1 MAFAVTD
8 DGVKLYFE
16 QAGEG
21 QALVFVHEFA
31 GDWRSWEPQM
41 RFFSRYFRCV
51 TFSARGYLP
60 SDVPAQASDYAQA
73 RAVKDIVCLMDHL
86 SIDKAHV
93 VGLSMGGFAALH
105 MGIHHADRVLS
116 LVIAGCGYGAEPDQQ
131 AVFKAEV
138 DAAAAL
144 FLQAG
149 PAQAAQKYTMGP
161 TRVQYVNKDPRGWA
175 EFAAQM
181 AEHDPIGSANT
192 LLGVQKMRPS
202 LWELVDGMK
211 TIQVPTLVITGDE
224 DDPCLEPALLMKRH
238 IPSASLVVLPRAGHT
253 NNLEDPDAFNRH
265 LMDFYFAVLAGRY
278 GLRDPRSLKS
288 GILGFGK

>member
-1 MAFAVTD
+1 MAIANTD
-8 DGVKLYFE
+8 DGVKLYYE
-16 QAGEG
+16 EAGTG

-41 RFFSRYFRCV
+41 RFFSRYFRCI

-60 SDVPAQASDYAQA
+60 SDVPPQASDYSQA

-86 SIDKAHV
+86 AIDKAHV
-93 VGLSMGGFAALH
+93 VGLSMGGFATLH
-105 MGIHHADRVLS
+105 MGIHHAHRVLS
-116 LVIAGCGYGAEPDQQ
+116 LVIAGCGYGAEPDQR

-144 FLQAG
+144 FQQAG
-149 PAQAAQKYTMGP
+149 PVEAAKKYTMGP

-175 EFAAQM
+175 EFSAQM
-181 AEHDPIGSANT
+181 AEHDPLGSANT

-202 LWELVDGMK
+202 LWELVEGMK
-211 TIQVPTLVITGDE
+211 TIQVPALVITGDE
-224 DDPCLEPALLMKRH
+224 DEPCLEPALLMKRH

-265 LMDFYFAVLAGRY
+265 LMDFYFSVLTGRY
-278 GLRDPRSLKS
+278 ATRDPRSLKS

>member
-1 MAFAVTD
+1 MAFATTD

-16 QAGEG
+16 EAGTG

-41 RFFSRYFRCV
+41 RFFSRHFRCI

-60 SDVPAQASDYAQA
+60 SDVPADPASYSQA
-73 RAVKDIVCLMDHL
+73 RAVQDIVTLLDHL
-86 SIDKAHV
+86 GIAQAHV
-93 VGLSMGGFAALH
+93 VGLSMGGFASLH
-105 MGIHHADRVLS
+105 MGIHHAQRVLS
-116 LVIAGCGYGAEPDQQ
+116 LVIAGCGYGAEPDQR
-131 AVFKAEV
+131 AVFQAEA
-138 DAAAAL
+138 DAAAAM
-144 FLQAG
+144 FHQAG
-149 PAQAAQKYTMGP
+149 PIESARKYTMGP
-161 TRVQYVNKDPRGWA
+161 TRVQFQNKDPRGWA

-181 AEHDPIGSANT
+181 AEHNPVGSANT

-202 LWELVDGMK
+202 LWDLVEQMK
-211 TIQVPTLVITGDE
+211 SIHVPALIITGDE

-253 NNLEDPDAFNRH
+253 NNLEDPDTFNRH
-265 LMDFYFAVLAGRY
+265 LMDFYLAVLSGRY

>member
-1 MAFAVTD
+1 MAFATTD

-16 QAGEG
+16 EAGSG

-41 RFFSRYFRCV
+41 RFFSRYFRCI
-51 TFSARGYLP
+51 TYSARGYLP
-60 SDVPAQASDYAQA
+60 SDVPADPASYSQA
-73 RAVKDIVCLMDHL
+73 RAVQDIVTLLDHL
-86 SIDKAHV
+86 GIAQAHV
-93 VGLSMGGFAALH
+93 VGLSMGGFASLH
-105 MGIHHADRVLS
+105 MGIHHAQRVLS
-116 LVIAGCGYGAEPDQQ
+116 LVIAGCGYGAEPDQR
-131 AVFKAEV
+131 AVFQAEA
-138 DAAAAL
+138 DAAAAM
-144 FLQAG
+144 FHKAG
-149 PAQAAQKYTMGP
+149 PIEAARKYTMGP
-161 TRVQYVNKDPRGWA
+161 TRVQFQNKDPRGWA

-181 AEHDPIGSANT
+181 AEHNPVGSANT

-202 LWELVDGMK
+202 LWDLVEQMK
-211 TIQVPTLVITGDE
+211 SIHVPALIITGDE

-253 NNLEDPDAFNRH
+253 NNLEDPDTFNRH
-265 LMDFYFAVLAGRY
+265 LMDFYLAVLSGRY